1 MKSYLLYGMVFCCG
15 LACCATAQA
24 QSAYKSPAK
33 WNNFYPERDTVQ
45 KFVLAQVPDELPA
58 PAEVVPAGSR
68 MAITQ
73 EVPVGIEMPEE
84 IAGTAPLNTNSLN
97 TNSLNTN
104 SLNTNPTNKDSRRRV
119 YVTPLQEFVVVYLDD
134 EPTVTDEKVFDSEF
148 WRRLTAAE
156 LPTPPEDLQ

>member
-84 IAGTAPLNTNSLN
+84 IAGTAPLNTNPLK
-97 TNSLNTN
+97 
-104 SLNTNPTNKDSRRRV
+104 TNPTNRDSRRRV
-119 YVTPLQEFVVVYLDD
+119 YVTPLQELVVVYLDD
-134 EPTVTDEKVFDSEF
+134 EPTLTDEKIFDSEF

>member
-15 LACCATAQA
+15 LACCSTVQA

-73 EVPVGIEMPEE
+73 EVPVGIEMPEVE
-84 IAGTAPLNTNSLN
+84 M
-97 TNSLNTN
+97 
-104 SLNTNPTNKDSRRRV
+104 
-119 YVTPLQEFVVVYLDD
+119 
-134 EPTVTDEKVFDSEF
+134 
-148 WRRLTAAE
+148 
-156 LPTPPEDLQ
+156 

>member
-33 WNNFYPERDTVQ
+33 WNNFYPERDAVQ
-45 KFVLAQVPDELPA
+45 EFVLAQVPDELPA
-58 PAEVVPAGSR
+58 PAEVVPAGPR
-68 MAITQ
+68 MAITG

-84 IAGTAPLNTNSLN
+84 IGGTAPLNTNSAN
-97 TNSLNTN
+97 R
-104 SLNTNPTNKDSRRRV
+104 DSRRRV
-119 YVTPLQEFVVVYLDD
+119 YVTPLQELVVVYLDD
-134 EPTVTDEKVFDSEF
+134 EPTLTDEKIFDSEF